1 MATDLLGMSAMAD
14 VLLIYTKWPLR
25 LTGGRLYTAQACGR
39 QRDDGTWEGWLE
51 FVPDDGSVVL
61 RSQRETTQPNLAD
74 LEYWATGITPV
85 YLQGALER
93 TLSSPV
99 VSEPAPV
106 LPSIPSV
113 YDEPAPPPA
122 SATSTPVAEPVLD
135 PFSVYTKG
143 EDMLRRQLS
152 ALSPRH
158 LRAIIVGYALADP
171 DVDLEVLTARELIV
185 LIVVAVRQRL
195 AA

>member
-1 MATDLLGMSAMAD
+1 MAD

-61 RSQRETTQPNLAD
+61 RSQRETTQPNQAD

-93 TLSSPV
+93 TLSTPV
-99 VSEPAPV
+99 VSEPVPV
-106 LPSIPSV
+106 LPPIPSV
-113 YDEPAPPPA
+113 YDEPAAPVA
-122 SATSTPVAEPVLD
+122 SAASAPIAEPVLD

-143 EDMLRRQLS
+143 EDLLRRQLS

-158 LRAIIVGYALADP
+158 LRAIVVAYALADT
-171 DVDLEVLTARELIV
+171 DVNLEVLTARELIV